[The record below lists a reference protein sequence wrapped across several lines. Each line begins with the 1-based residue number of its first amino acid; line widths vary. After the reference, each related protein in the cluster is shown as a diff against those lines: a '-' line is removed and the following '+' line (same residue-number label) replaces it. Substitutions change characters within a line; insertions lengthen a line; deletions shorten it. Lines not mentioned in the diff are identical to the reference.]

1 MAFTVD
7 EIKDL
12 VVFGREHGL
21 QSLTLD
27 GMSVIYGAPA
37 RSLFDAPDEEAP
49 VDSDDLRR
57 FSVIGR
63 KAMANKGA
71 T

>member
-1 MAFTVD
+1 MAYTV
-7 EIKDL
+7 EQVKDL
-12 VVFGREHGL
+12 VVFGREQGL
-21 QSLTLD
+21 QSLGLEGLT
-27 GMSVIYGAPA
+27 VVYGAPLK
-37 RSLFDAPDEEAP
+37 SIFDTPAEEPP

>member
-1 MAFTVD
+1 MAYTVD

-21 QSLTLD
+21 TSLQLE
-27 GMSVIYGAPA
+27 GLAVVYGAGRVVLAAP
-37 RSLFDAPDEEAP
+37 PDEEAP
-49 VDSDDLRR
+49 ADSDDLRR
-57 FSVIGR
+57 FSAIGR
-63 KAMANKGA
+63 KALAKAA